1 MSNNA
6 MAVFP
11 SNEANQILSTTDSFY
26 ESPCASML
34 TLEEKEAIAKTIVIK
49 KFKKGTFL
57 LREGQMT
64 SNCFYLFKGCVR
76 EYCLIN
82 GEEKTTEFYVEGD
95 SLSSNRKVGTPA
107 KHYWEC
113 IEDVTASFCTLEHEK
128 AMYRRFPRLE
138 SVCRAQLEVKL
149 GEYQEKIAVYL
160 YSTPQERYLY
170 LVKNRPELLERV
182 PQYQLASYI
191 GVTPES
197 LSRIR
202 GRVRGV

>member
-1 MSNNA
+1 MSNFA
-6 MAVFP
+6 TAVLSP
-11 SNEANQILSTTDSFY
+11 NDANQLLSASDYYY
-26 ESPCASML
+26 ESPCTSLL
-34 TLEEKEAIAKTIVIK
+34 TKEENEAIAKTIVIK
-49 KFKKGTFL
+49 KYKKGTL
-57 LREGQMT
+57 LQREGQLS

-76 EYCLIN
+76 EYYLMN

-95 SLSSNRKVGTPA
+95 SLSSNRKEGTPA
-107 KHYWEC
+107 THYWEC
-113 IEDVTASFCTLEHEK
+113 IEDVTVSFCSSEQEK

-138 SVCRAQLEVKL
+138 SVCRMQLEAKL
-149 GEYQEKIAVYL
+149 GKYQEKMAFYL
-160 YSTPQERYLY
+160 YSSPKERYLY
-170 LVKNRPELLERV
+170 LLKNRPELLERV